1 MLFITGNWWK
11 PVPDDTKIQNQIN
24 DAIYEGYDN

>member
-1 MLFITGNWWK
+1 NWWK
-11 PVPDDTKIQNQIN
+11 PIPDNKKTQNQIN

>member
-1 MLFITGNWWK
+1 LFITGNWWK
-11 PVPDDTKIQNQIN
+11 PVPDDKKTQNLTN

>member
-1 MLFITGNWWK
+1 K
-11 PVPDDTKIQNQIN
+11 PIPDNKKTQNQIN

>member
-11 PVPDDTKIQNQIN
+11 PVPDDKKIENLIN
-24 DAIYEGYDN
+24 DETQKG

>member
-11 PVPDDTKIQNQIN
+11 PVPDDKKQNLIN